1 MTVTLPLLADR
12 FNRFNAQIFG
22 NKLPPLPLKVSS
34 AATRAG
40 CYSHRTVRRGLSTLH
55 HRSITISKSFDLDPD
70 AIDDVIIH
78 EMIHYWIDLYGPH
91 GQSPHGPA
99 FRTMMAQI
107 NHTYSRHISVTIA
120 AKSQSR
126 RPFHIICTAILTDG
140 RIGLMV
146 TARSRIFQM
155 YRAIPRLFSVK
166 ECHWYLSHDRFFDR
180 FPAAL
185 KPKLYLP
192 DPIEL
197 NHVLIAATPRSIDIK
212 NNKITTLS
220 PPSTKKHSPKEY

>member
-1 MTVTLPLLADR
+1 MRPTVQYIQER
-12 FNRFNAQIFG
+12 
-22 NKLPPLPLKVSS
+22 
-34 AATRAG
+34 
-40 CYSHRTVRRGLSTLH
+40 
-55 HRSITISKSFDLDPD
+55 FDLYNRLMFGGRLPRIPIRLSDAKTFLGQCVSRVLTHPD
-70 AIDDVIIH
+70 GRREHTDFELRISTRFDLSAEMVDDTIIH

-155 YRAIPRLFSVK
+155 YRDIPRLFSVK

-197 NHVLIAATPRSIDIK
+197 NHVLSAATPLSIDIK

-220 PPSTKKHSPKEY
+220 PPSTKKT